1 MLFGEKVHRASQQ
14 ARERGWPVARWL
26 ENVEGSS
33 AYFLRLRQEL
43 SAFREWH
50 GPPTF
55 FLTVTLNSNTND
67 LLGAWVVHSS
77 RQRGSPVE
85 VLSAANERSLLKQL
99 PRDRRKERIEKIEE
113 KTVKV

>member
-1 MLFGEKVHRASQQ
+1 MLV
-14 ARERGWPVARWL
+14 
-26 ENVEGSS
+26 
-33 AYFLRLRQEL
+33 RLSMRVVRVL
-43 SAFREWH
+43 VT
-50 GPPTF
+50 GPC
-55 FLTVTLNSNTND
+55 V
-67 LLGAWVVHSS
+67 LGAWVVHSS